1 MSQTDFISVSHIA
14 EELNAGQ
21 ATVKFVL
28 KRFKNWIPSEDK
40 KGQFI
45 YPMHVI
51 KTIADIVEK
60 LDMGVLPSDIEK
72 DFKTGIPSDSPASQ
86 ADNDIRLSKNGVN
99 LLNEIFKDLG
109 EQQKRIAEAH
119 EKRAVAEERKAVAI
133 EKRAE
138 AEEKKA
144 QAMNN
149 IAAALQE
156 MNRSRNGTDTA
167 ADHITHQTVSA
178 LIEDESDFDRPAED
192 KNRIES
198 PDNDQP
204 LQNDAPIDNLAS
216 LNSDDDILEDLVL
229 SEELPE
235 VHEEDLDQELTA
247 DNEETDQL
255 LEMDDLSALISEEKP
270 QTPDVEKLDD
280 LTALLDDSADNL
292 SDNAK
297 DEIKQVSQAIAEPDD
312 SSGSRGLDDLSK
324 LIDSVSDD
332 KTGKDTEDGLDDL
345 SALIDEDVLTS
356 DNTEQQSEMDN
367 LSLLIDEPEDNTSPN
382 TEDMVSSDKI
392 DDLSLLIE
400 PSSQLSVQAEEQP
413 ETNVDHIDDLN
424 ELIDEPDE
432 EPKVQSEEDS
442 LPEVKTKINPDDD
455 IEKYKAEIMQII
467 IGFKNDGL
475 DAQKATDI
483 LNKNRIKTL
492 SGKPEWSHKAISQ
505 IYKFIESF
513 L

>member
-1 MSQTDFISVSHIA
+1 MSQIGLISVSHIA

-40 KGQFI
+40 NGQSI
-45 YPMHVI
+45 YPVPVI
-51 KTIADIVEK
+51 KTIANIVEK

-72 DFKTGIPSDSPASQ
+72 DFKAGIQSGSPASP
-86 ADNDIRLSKNGVN
+86 ADNDIRLSKNGLN
-99 LLNEIFKDLG
+99 LLNDLFKDLG
-109 EQQKRIAEAH
+109 KQQKRIAEAH
-119 EKRAVAEERKAVAI
+119 EKRAVVEERKAVAI

-156 MNRSRNGTDTA
+156 MNRNRNGADTT

-178 LIEDESDFDRPAED
+178 LIEDESNFDMPAED
-192 KNRIES
+192 KSQMES

-204 LQNDAPIDNLAS
+204 LQTADPVDNLAS
-216 LNSDDDILEDLVL
+216 LITDDDILEDLVL

-235 VHEEDLDQELTA
+235 VHEEELDQELTA
-247 DNEETDQL
+247 DNEETYQL
-255 LEMDDLSALISEEKP
+255 LEMDDLSVLISEEKA
-270 QTPDVEKLDD
+270 QNPDIEKLDD
-280 LTALLDDSADNL
+280 LTALLDDSAGNF
-292 SDNAK
+292 SDSTK
-297 DEIKQVSQAIAEPDD
+297 DQIRQVSQTNTEPDD
-312 SSGSRGLDDLSK
+312 SSGSHDLDDLSK

-332 KTGKDTEDGLDDL
+332 KTPKDRGEDTAATLDDL
-345 SALIDEDVLTS
+345 SALIDEDGLTN
-356 DNTEQQSEMDN
+356 DNTERQPEMDN

-382 TEDMVSSDKI
+382 AETKVSSDKI

-400 PSSQLSVQAEEQP
+400 PSSQQVEQAQDQP
-413 ETNVDHIDDLN
+413 ETNVEHLDDLN
-424 ELIDEPDE
+424 ELIE
-432 EPKVQSEEDS
+432 EPEVQSEDDS

-475 DAQKATDI
+475 DAQKTTDI
-483 LNKNRIKTL
+483 LNKNSIKTL

-505 IYKFIESF
+505 IYKFIESAA
-513 L
+513 